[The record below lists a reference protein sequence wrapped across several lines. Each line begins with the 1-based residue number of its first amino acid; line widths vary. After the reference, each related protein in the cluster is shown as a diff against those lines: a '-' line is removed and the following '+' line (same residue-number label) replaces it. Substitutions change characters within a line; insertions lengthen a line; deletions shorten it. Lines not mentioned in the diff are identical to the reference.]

1 MLPID
6 VLIDK
11 AHGRLVSGELTHGVT
26 APFVSRL
33 NANVTSA
40 NSGTAAPHW

>member
-1 MLPID
+1 MFPID

-11 AHGRLVSGELTHGVT
+11 AHGRLVIGELTYE
-26 APFVSRL
+26 VSTPLASGL

-40 NSGTAAPHW
+40 KSGTAAPHW